1 MTNHNQW
8 LFRQQLSV
16 VTLTKILLDPFVA
29 VLVLIGCTF
38 YFDEPFRGP
47 YPILAL
53 IVFTLTFP
61 GKWPEVTLR
70 AFWNEVV
77 MPWFFLSG
85 LILLFG
91 YSTGYLDFFPPNLV
105 IAWMLI
111 TPVAMW
117 LAHRV
122 VRKILPRLL
131 LLEGGRRLAIIVG
144 AGNLGTELRGRFA
157 NDSSLGVDV
166 AGFFDDRTLDRTDL
180 ADPKK
185 LLGRLVDIPAYV
197 NSNGI
202 DLVYITLPMAS
213 QPRTLSVLDALR
225 DTTASVYFVP
235 DIFVSDLIQARV
247 DHIHGMPVVAL
258 TESPTLGVSGIGKR
272 ISDVIIAGLILLL
285 IWPVLLILAAGVKL
299 SSPGPVIFKQRRY
312 GLDGQEI
319 LVYKFRSMRV
329 CDDGAVI
336 QQAGRCDPRTTRF
349 GAFIRRT
356 SLELSAAFEK
366 QKANVLG
373 LKQQREEASLL
384 ARDLENS
391 QRIYDSA
398 LQRYGQSRMEAQST
412 QTDIAVLNPAVAP
425 TQASKP
431 RVMFNVLLSVFFGTL
446 LGVGLG
452 FLIELLDR
460 RVRSGQDIAMA
471 LDIPVL
477 AEVSTKGR
485 LLEKLR
491 RLFRRNRPAMA

>member
-16 VTLTKILLDPFVA
+16 VSLTKILLDPFVA
-29 VLVLIGCTF
+29 VLVLIGCAL
-38 YFDEPFRGP
+38 YFGEAFNGP

-91 YSTGYLDFFPPNLV
+91 YSTGYLDWFPPDLV
-105 IAWMLI
+105 MTWMLA
-111 TPVAMW
+111 TPIAMW
-117 LAHRV
+117 VAHRI

-131 LLEGGRRLAIIVG
+131 LLEGGRRRALIVG
-144 AGNLGTELRGRFA
+144 AGHLGTELRGRFA
-157 NDSSLGVDV
+157 NDSALGVDV
-166 AGFFDDRTLDRTDL
+166 IGFFDDRTLERTEL
-180 ADPKK
+180 TDPAK
-185 LLGRLVDIPAYV
+185 LLGRLADIPEYV
-197 NSNGI
+197 NRNGI

-213 QPRTLSVLDALR
+213 QPRTLNLLDALR

-272 ISDVIIAGLILLL
+272 ISDVAIASLILLV
-285 IWPVLLILAAGVKL
+285 IWPALLILAVGVKL
-299 SSPGPVIFKQRRY
+299 SSPGPIIFKQRRY

-329 CDDGAVI
+329 CDDGDTI
-336 QQAGRCDPRTTRF
+336 KQAGRSDPRITRF
-349 GAFIRRT
+349 GSFIRRT
-356 SLELSAAFEK
+356 SLDELPQFI
-366 QKANVLG
+366 NVLQG
-373 LKQQREEASLL
+373 
-384 ARDLENS
+384 
-391 QRIYDSA
+391 
-398 LQRYGQSRMEAQST
+398 RMS
-412 QTDIAVLNPAVAP
+412 VVGPRPHAVAHNE
-425 TQASKP
+425 QYRKLIKGYMLRHKVKP
-431 RVMFNVLLSVFFGTL
+431 GITGWAQVNGLRGETETLDKMRARVQYDIDYMRNWS
-446 LGVGLG
+446 LG
-452 FLIELLDR
+452 FDLMII
-460 RVRSGQDIAMA
+460 GKT
-471 LDIPVL
+471 L
-477 AEVSTKGR
+477 AVVWR
-485 LLEKLR
+485 DQ
-491 RLFRRNRPAMA
+491 NAY

>member
-29 VLVLIGCTF
+29 VLVLIGCTL
-38 YFDEPFRGP
+38 YFGEPFRGP

-70 AFWNEVV
+70 SFWNEVV

-105 IAWMLI
+105 MVWMLI
-111 TPVAMW
+111 TPAAMW
-117 LAHRV
+117 VAHRV

-131 LLEGGRRLAIIVG
+131 LLEGGRRRAIIVG
-144 AGNLGTELRGRFA
+144 AGNLGTELRGRFV

-166 AGFFDDRTLDRTDL
+166 AGFFDDRTLDRTEL
-180 ADPKK
+180 ADPQK
-185 LLGRLVDIPAYV
+185 LLGRMADIPEFV
-197 NSNGI
+197 NRNGI

-272 ISDVIIAGLILLL
+272 ISDVVIAGLILLL

-356 SLELSAAFEK
+356 SLDELPQFI
-366 QKANVLG
+366 NVMQG
-373 LKQQREEASLL
+373 
-384 ARDLENS
+384 
-391 QRIYDSA
+391 
-398 LQRYGQSRMEAQST
+398 RMS
-412 QTDIAVLNPAVAP
+412 VVGPRPHAVAHNE
-425 TQASKP
+425 QYRKLIKGYMLRHKVKP
-431 RVMFNVLLSVFFGTL
+431 GITGWAQVNGLRGETETLDKMRARVQYDIDYMRNWSLVFDLMIIVKT
-446 LGVGLG
+446 VAVVWR
-452 FLIELLDR
+452 D
-460 RVRSGQDIAMA
+460 QNAY
-471 LDIPVL
+471 
-477 AEVSTKGR
+477 
-485 LLEKLR
+485 
-491 RLFRRNRPAMA
+491 

>member
-29 VLVLIGCTF
+29 VLVLIGCTL

-70 AFWNEVV
+70 SFWNEVV

-91 YSTGYLDFFPPNLV
+91 YSTGYLDFFPPDLV
-105 IAWMLI
+105 MAWMLV
-111 TPVAMW
+111 TPAAMW
-117 LAHRV
+117 VAHRV

-131 LLEGGRRLAIIVG
+131 LLEGGRRRAIIVG
-144 AGNLGTELRGRFA
+144 AGHLGTELRGRFA
-157 NDSSLGVDV
+157 NDSALGVDV
-166 AGFFDDRTLDRTDL
+166 AGFFDDRAMERTDL
-180 ADPKK
+180 VDPRK
-185 LLGRLVDIPAYV
+185 LLGCLTDIPAYV
-197 NSNGI
+197 NRNGI

-258 TESPTLGVSGIGKR
+258 TETPTLGVSGIGKR
-272 ISDVIIAGLILLL
+272 ISDVVIASLILLM
-285 IWPVLLILAAGVKL
+285 IWPVLLILAVGVKL
-299 SSPGPVIFKQRRY
+299 SSPGPIIFKQRRY
-312 GLDGQEI
+312 GLDGQQI

-336 QQAGRCDPRTTRF
+336 QQAGRCDPRITRF

-356 SLELSAAFEK
+356 SLDELPQFI
-366 QKANVLG
+366 NVLQG
-373 LKQQREEASLL
+373 
-384 ARDLENS
+384 
-391 QRIYDSA
+391 
-398 LQRYGQSRMEAQST
+398 RMS
-412 QTDIAVLNPAVAP
+412 VVGPRPHAVAHNE
-425 TQASKP
+425 QYRKLIKGYMLRHKVKP
-431 RVMFNVLLSVFFGTL
+431 GITGWAQVNGLRGETETLDKMRARVQYDIDYMRNWSLVFDL
-446 LGVGLG
+446 M
-452 FLIELLDR
+452 I
-460 RVRSGQDIAMA
+460 IAKTVA
-471 LDIPVL
+471 VVWRDQN
-477 AEVSTKGR
+477 AY
-485 LLEKLR
+485 
-491 RLFRRNRPAMA
+491 

>member
-16 VTLTKILLDPFVA
+16 VSLTKILLDPFVA
-29 VLVLIGCTF
+29 VLVLIGCTL

-61 GKWPEVTLR
+61 GKWPEVSLR

-105 IAWMLI
+105 MAWMLI

-117 LAHRV
+117 LSHRV
-122 VRKILPRLL
+122 VRKLLPRLL
-131 LLEGGRRLAIIVG
+131 LLEGGRRRAVIVG
-144 AGNLGTELRGRFA
+144 AGHLGTELRGRFA
-157 NDSSLGVDV
+157 NDSALGVDV
-166 AGFFDDRTLDRTDL
+166 AGFFDDRALDRTEL
-180 ADPKK
+180 TDPQK
-185 LLGRLVDIPAYV
+185 LLGRMDGITEYV
-197 NSNGI
+197 NQNSI

-213 QPRTLSVLDALR
+213 QPRTLALLDALR
-225 DTTASVYFVP
+225 DTTASVYIVP

-272 ISDVIIAGLILLL
+272 ISDIVIASLILLM
-285 IWPVLLILAAGVKL
+285 IWPLLLALAAGVKL

-312 GLDGQEI
+312 GLDGHEI
-319 LVYKFRSMRV
+319 LIYKFRSMSV
-329 CDDGAVI
+329 CDDGDVI
-336 QQAGRCDPRTTRF
+336 KQAGRCDARITRF

-356 SLELSAAFEK
+356 SLDELPQFI
-366 QKANVLG
+366 NVLQG
-373 LKQQREEASLL
+373 
-384 ARDLENS
+384 
-391 QRIYDSA
+391 
-398 LQRYGQSRMEAQST
+398 RMS
-412 QTDIAVLNPAVAP
+412 VVGPRPHAVAHNE
-425 TQASKP
+425 QYRKLIKGYMLRHKVKP
-431 RVMFNVLLSVFFGTL
+431 GITGWAQVNGLRGETETLDKMRARVQYDIDYMRNWS
-446 LGVGLG
+446 LG
-452 FLIELLDR
+452 FDLMIIVKTLVVVWRD
-460 RVRSGQDIAMA
+460 QNAY
-471 LDIPVL
+471 
-477 AEVSTKGR
+477 
-485 LLEKLR
+485 
-491 RLFRRNRPAMA
+491 

>member
-29 VLVLIGCTF
+29 VLVLIGCAF

-70 AFWNEVV
+70 SFWNEVV

-105 IAWMLI
+105 MAWMLV
-111 TPVAMW
+111 TPAAMW
-117 LAHRV
+117 IAHRV

-131 LLEGGRRLAIIVG
+131 LLEGGRRRAIIVG

-166 AGFFDDRTLDRTDL
+166 AGFFDDRTLERTNL
-180 ADPKK
+180 VDPKK
-185 LLGRLVDIPAYV
+185 LLGRLADIPAYI
-197 NSNGI
+197 NRNGI

-258 TESPTLGVSGIGKR
+258 TETPTLGVSGIGKR
-272 ISDVIIAGLILLL
+272 ISDLVIASLILLL
-285 IWPVLLILAAGVKL
+285 IWPVLLILAIGVKL
-299 SSPGPVIFKQRRY
+299 SSPGPIIFKQRRY

-356 SLELSAAFEK
+356 SLDELPQFI
-366 QKANVLG
+366 NVLQG
-373 LKQQREEASLL
+373 
-384 ARDLENS
+384 
-391 QRIYDSA
+391 
-398 LQRYGQSRMEAQST
+398 RMS
-412 QTDIAVLNPAVAP
+412 VVGPRPHAVAHNE
-425 TQASKP
+425 QYRKLIKGYMLRHKVKP
-431 RVMFNVLLSVFFGTL
+431 GITGWAQVNGLRGETETLDKMRARVQYDIDYMRNWSLVFDL
-446 LGVGLG
+446 M
-452 FLIELLDR
+452 I
-460 RVRSGQDIAMA
+460 IAKTVA
-471 LDIPVL
+471 VVWRDQN
-477 AEVSTKGR
+477 AY
-485 LLEKLR
+485 
-491 RLFRRNRPAMA
+491 